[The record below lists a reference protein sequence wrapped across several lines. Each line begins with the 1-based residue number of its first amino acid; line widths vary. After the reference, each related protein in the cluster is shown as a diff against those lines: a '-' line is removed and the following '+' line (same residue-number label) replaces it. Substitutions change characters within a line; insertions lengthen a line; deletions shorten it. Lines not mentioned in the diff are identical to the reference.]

1 MHLKKLMEE
10 VEKEE
15 IIIVEMELSERIKGI
30 YEDNVIALNKNL
42 KSNAEVACTLA
53 EELGHHYTS
62 VGDILDQST
71 VENRKQERRARIWG
85 YERLVG
91 IIDLVN
97 AYKDGVRNR
106 FELAE
111 YLEVTEEFIN
121 DALNYY
127 KDKYGLYYEI
137 DNYILYFEPLVVLRK
152 F

>member
-42 KSNAEVACTLA
+42 KSNVEVACTLA

-71 VENRKQERRARIWG
+71 VDMN
-85 YERLVG
+85 
-91 IIDLVN
+91 
-97 AYKDGVRNR
+97 
-106 FELAE
+106 
-111 YLEVTEEFIN
+111 T
-121 DALNYY
+121 
-127 KDKYGLYYEI
+127 
-137 DNYILYFEPLVVLRK
+137 
-152 F
+152 